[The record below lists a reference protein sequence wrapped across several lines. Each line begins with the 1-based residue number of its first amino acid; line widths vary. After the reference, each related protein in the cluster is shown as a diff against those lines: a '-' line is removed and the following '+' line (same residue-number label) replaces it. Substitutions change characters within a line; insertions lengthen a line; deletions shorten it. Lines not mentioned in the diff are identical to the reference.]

1 MGRFKVLNEWRYSLN
16 FLEDAI
22 ACMMIAMNV
31 ELFLRHGN
39 RGRYKPLTPEK
50 LVALNNKAEHHVMQ
64 NVRYPY
70 KPPLVCLKDEHAEV
84 EKAIA
89 ENRAEQEAH
98 AQDEEKKGNNTRN
111 ERKPSKKRT
120 SRDVTEVS
128 EEEHERRRAE
138 ALKTRADQKRIL
150 ELEQKELETHR
161 KGNEDAQKRLQRSNE
176 KKAHKAA
183 DDERIMGPRITGE
196 QVEQRIM
203 RLINDAK
210 RRKANRPEE
219 TD

>member
-1 MGRFKVLNEWRYSLN
+1 M
-16 FLEDAI
+16 
-22 ACMMIAMNV
+22 
-31 ELFLRHGN
+31 
-39 RGRYKPLTPEK
+39 
-50 LVALNNKAEHHVMQ
+50 
-64 NVRYPY
+64 
-70 KPPLVCLKDEHAEV
+70 
-84 EKAIA
+84 
-89 ENRAEQEAH
+89 
-98 AQDEEKKGNNTRN
+98 
-111 ERKPSKKRT
+111 
-120 SRDVTEVS
+120 TEVS

-138 ALKTRADQKRIL
+138 ALKTRADKKRIL